1 MHEIFDFI
9 VYFFYCSTHSSLL
22 DSRLLALCHY
32 YRTVLCGISSSWSLL
47 AGQIGIISFAHAAF
61 AAVGAYTS
69 ALLVLKFHIPIPI
82 GMLAGAGAAAIA
94 GLGIGALTLRMRGPY
109 LALTS
114 LAFSEIFRIFLT
126 AEFELTRGS
135 YGLKVPLLADGNKTT
150 LYFIALGILAVT
162 LTVLWTLL
170 RSRWGLF
177 LLAMR
182 EDEDGAA
189 SRGVNTV
196 LYRQYAFM
204 ITSGFAGLAGAFL
217 GHVVGIVSPRMA
229 MIGEMGMILAMS
241 VFGGMETI
249 FGAAIGAL
257 ILQVFAEY
265 LREFTEW
272 RLAIFSGLVLLI
284 LRFAPEGL
292 LPWVMRHLRNQMKRW
307 L

>member
-1 MHEIFDFI
+1 MKRL
-9 VYFFYCSTHSSLL
+9 FFLSLFAVAA
-22 DSRLLALCHY
+22 LALPLWVKDYWLYVIIIGLY
-32 YRTVLCGISSSWSLL
+32 YAVLSSSWSLL

-69 ALLVLKFHIPIPI
+69 ALLVLKFQVPIPV
-82 GMLAGAGAAAIA
+82 GMIAGAGAAAIA
-94 GLGIGALTLRMRGPY
+94 GLGIGALTLGMRGPY

-126 AEFELTRGS
+126 AEFQLTRGS
-135 YGLKVPLLADGNKTT
+135 YGLKVPILADGNKTI
-150 LYFIALGILAVT
+150 LYFVSLGILALT
-162 LTVLWTLL
+162 LTVLWALL

-189 SRGVNTV
+189 SRGINTI

-257 ILQVFAEY
+257 VLQVFSEY
-265 LREFTEW
+265 LRDFTEW

-292 LPWVMRHLRNQMKRW
+292 LPWAIRYIRNQMKRW